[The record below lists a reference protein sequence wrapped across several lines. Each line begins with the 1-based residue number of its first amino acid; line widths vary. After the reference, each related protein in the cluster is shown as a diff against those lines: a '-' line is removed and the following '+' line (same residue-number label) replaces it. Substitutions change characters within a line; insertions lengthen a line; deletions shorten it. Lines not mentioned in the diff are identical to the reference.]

1 MILIGNSWTKKAYK
15 DEIEL
20 STKEKAELYK
30 KMKRP
35 DHSPTKQASI

>member
-1 MILIGNSWTKKAYK
+1 MNQESNIFALEYK

-20 STKEKAELYK
+20 STKEKAEHYK

-35 DHSPTKQASI
+35 DHSPSKQASI